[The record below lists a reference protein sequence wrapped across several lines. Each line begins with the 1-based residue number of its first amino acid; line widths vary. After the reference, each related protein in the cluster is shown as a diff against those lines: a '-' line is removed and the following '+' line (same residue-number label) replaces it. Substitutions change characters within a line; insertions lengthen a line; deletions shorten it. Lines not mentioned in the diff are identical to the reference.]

1 MPLIGFSLRPC
12 LLVVGYMLGGLACA
26 MLVPALAAWWGG
38 LEEGR
43 VFLVSAGIT
52 GFLAV
57 GLVLSQRTARLGDAL
72 SVRQALLATSL
83 VWTSSIACAALPFWL
98 SGLDYADAF
107 FEACSGL
114 TTTGATI
121 YADLDGL
128 AGSILLWRALLQWI
142 GGIGIVVAAI
152 LILPALNIGG
162 MQLFRSESSDRS
174 EKVLPRIQTL
184 ALAILQLYLVLS
196 LACWL
201 AYMLAGMGAFEAL
214 LHAMTTISTG
224 GFSPHNRSLGYY
236 DSPGIELVAIGFM
249 LLGSLPFVAWLRLR
263 REGLSLGWRE
273 TQIPVFLCLLAA
285 AVAAMTFSLYAQT
298 DMDVWRAL
306 RLAGFNV
313 TAIFTGTGYATQAF
327 DSWGAFALTLFF
339 LIALFGGCA
348 GSTTG
353 GIKIFRV
360 QMLAQFAWQRLRL
373 VLAPSAVAPLRYAG
387 RPLED
392 EIALSA
398 LAFVF
403 SFIGA
408 FMLLALFLNWQG
420 LDALTAWSGALAAL
434 SNVGP
439 GLGPVIGPSGH
450 YAGLG
455 ESVKWA
461 LAFAMLLG
469 RLELF
474 TLLVLFSPR
483 FWRV

>member
-1 MPLIGFSLRPC
+1 MAATGFSLRPC
-12 LLVVGYMLGGLACA
+12 LLVVGYMLGGLALA

-38 LEEGR
+38 LGDGR
-43 VFLVSAGIT
+43 VFLASAGIT
-52 GFLAV
+52 GFLAL
-57 GLVLSQRTARLGDAL
+57 GLTLTQRGELSAL
-72 SVRQALLATSL
+72 SLRQALLATSL
-83 VWTSSIACAALPFWL
+83 VWASSIACAALPFWL
-98 SGLDYADAF
+98 AGLNYTDAF

-121 YADLDGL
+121 YRDLRPV
-128 AGSILLWRALLQWI
+128 AGELLLWRALLQWV

-162 MQLFRSESSDRS
+162 MQWFRSESSDMS
-174 EKVLPRIQTL
+174 DKILPRLRAL
-184 ALAILQLYLVLS
+184 ALAILRLYLILS
-196 LACWL
+196 AACWL

-224 GFSPHNRSLGYY
+224 GFSPHNRSLGHY
-236 DSPGIELVAIGFM
+236 DSVAIESVAIGFM
-249 LLGSLPFVAWLRLR
+249 LLGSLPFVAYLRVWS
-263 REGLSLGWRE
+263 EGLEPGWRE
-273 TQIPVFLCLLAA
+273 TQIPVFLCLLIAA
-285 AVAAMTFSLYAQT
+285 IAAMTLSLYGAGET
-298 DMDVWRAL
+298 SLWRAL

-327 DSWGAFALTLFF
+327 DGWGAFALTLFF

-360 QMLAQFAWQRLRL
+360 QVMAQFAWQRLRL
-373 VLAPSAVAPLRYAG
+373 VLAPNAVAPLRYAG
-387 RPLED
+387 RNLPE

-398 LAFVF
+398 MIFVF
-403 SFIGA
+403 SFLGA
-408 FMLLALFLNWQG
+408 LMLLALFLNLQG

-434 SNVGP
+434 SNIGP
-439 GLGPVIGPSGH
+439 GLGPMIGPAGH

-455 ESVKWA
+455 DSVKWA

-474 TLLVLFSPR
+474 TILVLFAPR